1 MWPNY
6 PGTELVGTVLKLRQR
21 MKILPSCARILQKTL
36 NLVISRCCFAEDG
49 KEMYSTLAEL
59 LFLLIKPIVLWRCRC
74 RCGSRCLSSLMDQ
87 VSYFSLP
94 FLKYPSSFTFLICI
108 FFPSLCAHD
117 LRRKVGLLAVY
128 TPPGEAHSSNSVY
141 CGTAFRYRKTVYPPS

>member
-36 NLVISRCCFAEDG
+36 NLVISCCCFAEDG
-49 KEMYSTLAEL
+49 KEMYSTLAER
-59 LFLLIKPIVLWRCRC
+59 LFLLIKPIVLCRRRC
-74 RCGSRCLSSLMDQ
+74 RCLSSLMDQ

-108 FFPSLCAHD
+108 FFPSLCVHD
-117 LRRKVGLLAVY
+117 LRRKAGLLAVY

-141 CGTAFRYRKTVYPPS
+141 RGTAFRYRKTVYPPS